1 MDTSFYSEGYPL
13 LCRGLTTFFE
23 MSDLYTGC
31 YNNLLVFWIFTFGY
45 DDILLKLTFEITR
58 EKLTITP
65 KVSALEILFVIGNL
79 VIKNQT

>member
-1 MDTSFYSEGYPL
+1 M
-13 LCRGLTTFFE
+13 
-23 MSDLYTGC
+23 
-31 YNNLLVFWIFTFGY
+31 N
-45 DDILLKLTFEITR
+45 DILLKLTFEITR